1 MQMIMSGLR
10 YIVDRLG
17 VALVFTIC
25 SSTAALSATTPVNT
39 IFAYGAINAYM
50 TSTWVAREQGLFA
63 KHNVEI
69 EPVFIIAS
77 RAAQAMLAGEV
88 HVGLIGPTH
97 VANAVA
103 AGGDLVM
110 FMGNQNSVRYQLVVH
125 PSIKRAEDLK
135 GKRVAIGASAG
146 GLASLGA
153 HVALE
158 HLGLNPKRDNIT
170 LLLTG
175 EEPVRVAALQS
186 GNAQATLLAPEM
198 TKQIS
203 GQGFAVLVDMGQL
216 NIPFQASGMVTT
228 RKILRSDPLMLER
241 VGRATVDAVSFIR
254 NPINKK
260 SVLQTMIKQLRIAT
274 AERAEPFYAQLV
286 EELPR
291 SICPT
296 TAGVRSILK
305 LMVDLGIN
313 PKAAALK
320 TDDVI
325 DLGLCRRLG
334 GDGR

>member
-1 MQMIMSGLR
+1 MRWRAILITLSVLFGSAR
-10 YIVDRLG
+10 AVH
-17 VALVFTIC
+17 
-25 SSTAALSATTPVNT
+25 AADAPSKAV
-39 IFAYGAINAYM
+39 FAYGAINVYM

-88 HVGLIGPTH
+88 DVGLIGPTH

-153 HVALE
+153 HVALDY
-158 HLGLNPKRDNIT
+158 LGLNAKRDNIT

-198 TKQIS
+198 TKQVG

-228 RKILRSDPLMLER
+228 RKLLRSDAPMIER
-241 VGRATVDAVSFIR
+241 VARATVDAVNFIR
-254 NPINKK
+254 NPVNKR
-260 SVLQTMIKQLRIAT
+260 SVLQTMIKQLRLGS

-291 SICPT
+291 NICPT
-296 TAGVRSILK
+296 ASGVRSILK

-320 TDDVI
+320 TEDVI
-325 DLGLCRRLG
+325 DLGLCKRLG

>member
-1 MQMIMSGLR
+1 MKHS
-10 YIVDRLG
+10 
-17 VALVFTIC
+17 LVHAMAFLLLSNLC
-25 SSTAALSATTPVNT
+25 SAIAVGAEIPSKAV
-39 IFAYGAINAYM
+39 FAYGAINAYM

-63 KHNVEI
+63 KHNVEL

-153 HVALE
+153 HVALD

-198 TKQIS
+198 TKQIG
-203 GQGFAVLVDMGQL
+203 GQGFSVLVDMGQL

-228 RKILRSDPLMLER
+228 RKILRSDPLMIER
-241 VGRATVDAVSFIR
+241 VGRATVDAIHFIR
-254 NPINKK
+254 NPVNKK
-260 SVLQTMIKQLRIAT
+260 SVLQTMVKQLRIAS

-291 SICPT
+291 NICPT
-296 TAGVRSILK
+296 ATGVRSILK

-320 TDDVI
+320 TEDVI
-325 DLGLCRRLG
+325 ELGLCKRLG

>member
-1 MQMIMSGLR
+1 M
-10 YIVDRLG
+10 
-17 VALVFTIC
+17 C
-25 SSTAALSATTPVNT
+25 PAADVPSKAV
-39 IFAYGAINAYM
+39 FAYGAINAYM
-50 TSTWVAREQGLFA
+50 TSTWAAREQGFFA

-175 EEPVRVAALQS
+175 EEPVRVAALQT

-203 GQGFAVLVDMGQL
+203 GQGFHVLVDMGQL

-228 RKILRSDPLMLER
+228 RRILRTDPLMIER
-241 VGRATVDAVSFIR
+241 VGRATVDAVNYIR
-254 NPINKK
+254 NPANKK
-260 SVLQTMIKQLRIAT
+260 SVLQTMTKQLRLASLD
-274 AERAEPFYAQLV
+274 RAEPAYAQLV

-291 SICPT
+291 NICPT
-296 TAGVRSILK
+296 TTGVRSILK

-320 TDDVI
+320 TEDVI
-325 DLGLCRRLG
+325 DLALCKRLG
-334 GDGR
+334 GDGK